1 MLSGLP
7 LSPKY
12 IWMRN
17 KYGQFRH
24 MLEQSQVSKTVDLTT
39 GTVFQSPVRVT
50 FISGSISWETEA
62 WVTASN
68 PSLNTRDSGF
78 YDKEYKVGQ
87 PFSDS

>member
-50 FISGSISWETEA
+50 FISGSVSWETEA

-68 PSLNTRDSGF
+68 PSLNRRDSGF